1 MSSSRAARCVE
12 RWCTSDAA
20 WRGSSP
26 SRAPV
31 GKGRRGELVSTCMQ
45 GSDAAW
51 RGSSPSRAPVPSK
64 RHSRVIRG
72 HQWSSVVIS
81 GHQWS
86 SAVISGH
93 QWSSAVISVHQRSS
107 VVISCHQRGSD
118 PYGGDAKSSA
128 VISGGRIH
136 TVVMPRRLAMSDARV
151 DLPEPEVPPKRR
163 MTHLWGKGAV
173 VSTCMQGRSPRC
185 HQ

>member
-93 QWSSAVISVHQRSS
+93 QWSSAVISGNQCATR
-107 VVISCHQRGSD
+107 
-118 PYGGDAKSSA
+118 SA
-128 VISGGRIH
+128 VISGHLMAIRSQSDGN
-136 TVVMPRRLAMSDARV
+136 PRQS
-151 DLPEPEVPPKRR
+151 P
-163 MTHLWGKGAV
+163 
-173 VSTCMQGRSPRC
+173 GRSSSLSHPRPQHRLPTKPKSRARSAC
-185 HQ
+185 RLGRASVVPGT